1 MANRLFINKSGQTLT
16 VRTTTSDTSAIVGY
30 IYDREAYVYDSDA
43 GGDGAFNHVKF
54 LDASGNFKWG
64 YLNFPPDGWSTSCIS
79 WPYKYNVLISGTKYS
94 TFTLRKACDVY
105 YPSGKYWKTIP
116 AGRQVATNNDTMGQ
130 NYPYLKSIDYYQGD
144 SGWER
149 VCGNYGFVDTG
160 IRSGSRYN
168 KIAFYG
174 GW

>member
-1 MANRLFINKSGQTLT
+1 MGTFITEKHFL
-16 VRTTTSDTSAIVGY
+16 
-30 IYDREAYVYDSDA
+30 YDSSA

-54 LDASGNFKWG
+54 LDSSGNFKWG

-149 VCGNYGFVDTG
+149 VCENYGFVDTG
-160 IRSGSRYN
+160 IRSGSRYD